1 MENLVYFQTPNLHY
15 IVCTPTRSSLTRLG
29 ILSNEDKSLT
39 IKDHA
44 LLEDYAKNVGK
55 VVGFPADCEF
65 HNPNNPVRLFDFSER
80 TQAARPFKILYQDAS
95 ASYALLFLVG
105 DALQEPFWPEGLGVN
120 RGFHSAFDVA
130 WTLHRW
136 ARADVNLKE
145 LLQERESMFM
155 AQKRIQG
162 HEKIG
167 FEVLRKDSKD
177 FSADPSTRYSLQ
189 AFMTVPKKPCTG
201 DKTNLA
207 LAFELTSNKDICVQY
222 EARMSQGKHVV
233 LEDTKYSREVR
244 VNILVLSRMMTF
256 VLIHSCYFLRFSFL
270 NSTVSGGI
278 KKASRLFRKRWQRS
292 PHAFVSSQKN
302 EIARTSTEGKRNK
315 RIGRSQPSLGV
326 WIGWGEMGE
335 RHGP

>member
-29 ILSNEDKSLT
+29 ILSHEDKGLT

-55 VVGFPADCEF
+55 VVGFPVDCEF

-80 TQAARPFKILYQDAS
+80 TQAARPSKILYQDAVS

-105 DALQEPFWPEGLGVN
+105 DALQEPFWPEGLGIN

-136 ARADVNLKE
+136 AQADVSLKE
-145 LLQERESMFM
+145 LLREREAMFM

-167 FEVLRKDSKD
+167 FEVLRKDPKD

-189 AFMTVPKKPCTG
+189 AFTTVLKKPCTG
-201 DKTNLA
+201 DNTTLA
-207 LAFELTSNKDICVQY
+207 LTFELTSNKDICVQY
-222 EARMSQGKHVV
+222 EARMSQGKHVS
-233 LEDTKYSREVR
+233 EDTKYSREVR
-244 VNILVLSRMMTF
+244 VYMLVFSRMMMVMF
-256 VLIHSCYFLRFSFL
+256 IRSCYFLRFSSL
-270 NSTVSGGI
+270 NSTNSQWRNQKGLEILSKTVAAIS
-278 KKASRLFRKRWQRS
+278 SCLFLHPK
-292 PHAFVSSQKN
+292 
-302 EIARTSTEGKRNK
+302 KRNRTHLERRK
-315 RIGRSQPSLGV
+315 KKPEDRTKSAACSLD
-326 WIGWGEMGE
+326 WMG
-335 RHGP
+335 